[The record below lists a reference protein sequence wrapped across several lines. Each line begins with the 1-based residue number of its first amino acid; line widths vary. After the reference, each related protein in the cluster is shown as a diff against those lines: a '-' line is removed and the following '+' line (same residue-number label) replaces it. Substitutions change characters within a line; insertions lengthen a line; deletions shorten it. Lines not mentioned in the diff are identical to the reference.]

1 METRAHH
8 VLIGSFALLVFA
20 AAMGFA
26 LWVGKSTL
34 DQEWQPYVIIF
45 HESVT
50 GLSVGGAVQYN
61 GIQVGEVRR
70 LSLDPVDPA
79 RVRAEVRIGS
89 EVPVKSDTEARLAFT
104 GLTGVALIQLSGGSA
119 EAPRLRGKD
128 GKLPEIVAH
137 ESAISALLSS
147 SEDIAS
153 ATSQVMVRINNLLN
167 DENMRRVGDTLDH
180 LEKISAAAAD
190 GDDDIRTVLSK
201 AAAASE
207 RLANLLDGAE
217 LVMQRIDQGLVRADS
232 ALSKEMPQ
240 IFDRLQ
246 KALDSIERVG
256 SQLDQVIADNR
267 ASIDSFSRD
276 GLSQVGPTLQEVKR
290 LARDLDRLSRRL
302 ENRPIDVVLGRSAL
316 KEYPA
321 Q

>member
-1 METRAHH
+1 M
-8 VLIGSFALLVFA
+8 
-20 AAMGFA
+20 
-26 LWVGKSTL
+26 
-34 DQEWQPYVIIF
+34 
-45 HESVT
+45 
-50 GLSVGGAVQYN
+50 QYN

-70 LSLDPVDPA
+70 LSLDPKDPSRVLA
-79 RVRAEVRIGS
+79 RVRIGS
-89 EVPVKSDTEARLAFT
+89 EVPIKTDTEARLSFT
-104 GLTGVALIQLSGGSA
+104 GLTGVALIQLSGGSV
-119 EAPRLRGKD
+119 EAPRLASEGA
-128 GKLPEIVAH
+128 GIPEIVAK
-137 ESAISALLSS
+137 ESAISALLAS

-153 ATSQVMVRINNLLN
+153 ATSQVMVRVNNLLS
-167 DENMRRVGDTLDH
+167 DENMRRVSATLSH
-180 LEKISAAAAD
+180 LETISAAAAE

-217 LVMQRIDQGLVRADS
+217 SVMQRIDHGLVRADQ
-232 ALSKEMPQ
+232 ALSDEMPQ
-240 IFDRLQ
+240 IFERLQ
-246 KALDSIERVG
+246 TALASIEKVG
-256 SQLDQVIADNR
+256 LQLDQVVSDNR

-302 ENRPIDVVLGRSAL
+302 EQRPVDALLGRSTL

>member
-8 VLIGSFALLVFA
+8 VLIGVFTLVVVA
-20 AAMGFA
+20 AAMAFA
-26 LWVGKSTL
+26 LWVGKSSL
-34 DQEWQPYVIIF
+34 DREWQPYLIVF
-45 HESVT
+45 TESVT
-50 GLSVGGAVQYN
+50 GLTVGGAVQYN

-70 LSLDPVDPA
+70 LSLDPNDPS
-79 RVRAEVRIGS
+79 RVLAEVRIGS
-89 EVPVKSDTEARLAFT
+89 EVPVKTDTEARLTFT
-104 GLTGVALIQLSGGSA
+104 GLTGVALIQLSGGSI
-119 EAPRLRGKD
+119 EAPRLAVQGN
-128 GKLPEIVAH
+128 GIPEIVAQQ
-137 ESAISALLSS
+137 SAISALLSS

-153 ATSQVMVRINNLLN
+153 ATSQVMVRINNLLS
-167 DENMRRVGDTLDH
+167 DENMRRVGATLDH
-180 LEKISAAAAD
+180 LETISAAAAE
-190 GDDDIRTVLSK
+190 GDDDIRTVLAK

-217 LVMQRIDQGLVRADS
+217 SVMQRIDQGIVRADQALSSEMPAIFERLQS
-232 ALSKEMPQ
+232 ALT
-240 IFDRLQ
+240 
-246 KALDSIERVG
+246 SIERVG
-256 SQLDQVIADNR
+256 QQLDQLVTDNR

-302 ENRPIDVVLGRSAL
+302 EQRPLDVVMGRSSL